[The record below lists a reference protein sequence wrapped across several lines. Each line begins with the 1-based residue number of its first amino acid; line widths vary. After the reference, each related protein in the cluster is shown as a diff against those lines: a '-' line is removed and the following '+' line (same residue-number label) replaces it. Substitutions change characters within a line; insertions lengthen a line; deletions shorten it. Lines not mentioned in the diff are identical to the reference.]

1 MTEKANLDQ
10 VCEALARTM
19 KVLRDILDRPRNC
32 AHKCNCMARNS
43 SMISKELEFA
53 LIAGKS
59 ALILAADDAGTDS
72 IAGDKCRKLATV
84 IQDHINALSTPPAP
98 DAVTAQAPSC
108 ETCGGSSR
116 VMANHFDADR
126 FDVSAPKCTD
136 TIPCPDCQPKPS
148 EGTVSEACRW
158 PECECSSGAAERCS
172 KPIYSD
178 DARVAK
184 IRDED
189 GRPRVV
195 AICNELLTARAT
207 IERQAGEID
216 AMREAIGVAA
226 RKSIDRISQL
236 EADLAAARLDAFDKA
251 VADELPRVSHLEY
264 DSHEI
269 CKHFAAKVRER
280 IAAGDGK

>member
-98 DAVTAQAPSC
+98 DAVKRYVNDGDLLP
-108 ETCGGSSR
+108 
-116 VMANHFDADR
+116 
-126 FDVSAPKCTD
+126 
-136 TIPCPDCQPKPS
+136 
-148 EGTVSEACRW
+148 
-158 PECECSSGAAERCS
+158 
-172 KPIYSD
+172 
-178 DARVAK
+178 
-184 IRDED
+184 D
-189 GRPRVV
+189 GRTYVLASDYDSLARQV
-195 AICNELLTARAT
+195 AGL
-207 IERQAGEID
+207 
-216 AMREAIGVAA
+216 REALKGLYDDQVDYLTINKLGGMDNHWMVRA
-226 RKSIDRISQL
+226 RK
-236 EADLAAARLDAFDKA
+236 
-251 VADELPRVSHLEY
+251 ELGL
-264 DSHEI
+264 
-269 CKHFAAKVRER
+269 
-280 IAAGDGK
+280 